1 MIKSITDS
9 AVLNNGVKIPW
20 LGFGVFQTP
29 VGEVTVRSVCTALE
43 VGYRH
48 IDTAMIYENEADVG
62 KAIQQSGVPRQEI
75 FVTTKVWNSDQGYE
89 STLKAFDVSRK
100 LLDMD
105 VIDLYLVHWP
115 VVGKY
120 VETYKACEK
129 LYQEGKVRAIGV
141 SNFMVHHLEYLL
153 PRVEIVP
160 TINQVEWHPWLQL
173 PKLVRY
179 CRKHGIQLQAWAP
192 LIEGKGLTIPKIIEI
207 SKKYGKSPAQVIIR
221 WDLQRKVVTIPKSI
235 TPSRIQE
242 NAEVFDFE
250 LARDDVAAMDGL
262 DENKRMFSDPDY
274 FDF

>member
-1 MIKSITDS
+1 MIKSITDC
-9 AVLNNGVKIPW
+9 AILNNGVKIPW

-29 VGEVTVRSVCTALE
+29 PGDVTERSVCVALE
-43 VGYRH
+43 TGYRH
-48 IDTAMIYENEADVG
+48 IDTAKIYENESDVG
-62 KAIQQSGVPRQEI
+62 KAIKASGVLRNEI

-89 STLKAFDVSRK
+89 STLKAFDLSRK
-100 LLDMD
+100 LLDLD

-120 VETYKACEK
+120 VETYKACEQ
-129 LYQEGKVRAIGV
+129 LYKEGKVRAIGV

-153 PRVEIVP
+153 PRVDVVP

-179 CRKHGIQLQAWAP
+179 CRKQGIQLQAWAP
-192 LIEGKGLTIPKIIEI
+192 LIEGQGLTIPTIVEMG
-207 SKKYGKSPAQVIIR
+207 KKYGKSPAQVIIR
-221 WDLQRKVVTIPKSI
+221 WDLQRKVVTIPKSV
-235 TPSRIQE
+235 TPARIKE

-250 LARDDVAAMDGL
+250 LAPEDVAAINTL
-262 DENKRMFSDPDY
+262 DENKRMFADPDY